1 MTLGDYMKRTDAVL
15 LPKVLNNLAK
25 LGENIK
31 LARLRRNLSMRLI
44 CERAHISRPT
54 LISIE
59 KGSPNVSLGLYAAV
73 LNALGNHDD
82 ELANVLLEDKVGR
95 TILDLNIKVPK
106 RGRK

>member
-1 MTLGDYMKRTDAVL
+1 MVKLMRKTRCIL
-15 LPKVLNNLAK
+15 LPKVMNNLAQ

-54 LISIE
+54 LMNIE
-59 KGSPNVSLGLYAAV
+59 KGSPDVSMGLYASV
-73 LNALGNHDD
+73 LNALGNADD
-82 ELANVLLEDKVGR
+82 ELPLLLSDDKLGR
-95 TILDLNIKVPK
+95 TMQDLDLTVRK

>member
-1 MTLGDYMKRTDAVL
+1 MKNTKVVL
-15 LPKVLNNLAK
+15 LPKVTNNLAQ

-54 LISIE
+54 LINIE
-59 KGSPNVSLGLYAAV
+59 KGSPDVSIGLYAAV
-73 LNALGNHDD
+73 LNALGNRDD
-82 ELANVLLEDKVGR
+82 ELSYVLEEDRLGR
-95 TILDLNIKVPK
+95 TIQDLGLKTPK